1 MKVESATYIDIFV
14 KRVSLFPKT
23 NIKGDATCTLGEFLA
38 MGKQYAAD
46 IMRAREIKR
55 QGDKERYKEIKK
67 GLPCI
72 IPQGVCPTAKDEGPW
87 KSFTDILCLDI
98 DGDESLDLDALKAF
112 FSQLKFVAYCGLSL
126 GGQGLF
132 VLIPI
137 ATHERHAECWAALE
151 QLLAKVNITVDPATK
166 NLARKRVISY
176 DETAYYN
183 HNALVF
189 DAAAPKPKK
198 APRLEPIITAPA
210 GEGETLDDRQRM
222 GAAVEDIVRR
232 RIDITDGYDEWIKVA
247 ASIAHTQGESGRNWF
262 HAISRISSKYNE
274 READNKYSS
283 MMNGGYSGT
292 NSGYGSFFALCKRY
306 GVKVPPSIKRGSKP
320 AQAKKVQRPR
330 TKSEQK
336 QVQHL
341 QRTPSEL
348 RRTESEPRE
357 KAEIRPAALEELKQ
371 RAELITA
378 HHFMLEEIEERN
390 PGFKDFMQEM
400 GARYCG
406 GGGVGWEWQM
416 SDEQQNYL
424 LKRNIQI

>member
-23 NIKGDATCTLGEFLA
+23 NIKGDDTCTLGEFLA
-38 MGKQYAAD
+38 MGEQYARD

-183 HNALVF
+183 HNALIF
-189 DAAAPKPKK
+189 DAAPPKPKK
-198 APRLEPIITAPA
+198 APRLEPIRTAPA
-210 GEGETLDDRQRM
+210 GETLDDEQRM

-247 ASIAHTQGESGRNWF
+247 ASIAHTQGESGRAWF
-262 HAISRISSKYNE
+262 HAISSISSKYNE

-330 TKSEQK
+330 TKSE
-336 QVQHL
+336 
-341 QRTPSEL
+341 
-348 RRTESEPRE
+348 PRE

-378 HHFMLEEIEERN
+378 HHFMLEEIEQRN
-390 PGFKDFMQEM
+390 PGFKDFLQEFD
-400 GARYCG
+400 AHYCG

-416 SDEQQNYL
+416 SDEQHKYL
-424 LKRNIQI
+424 LKRKKI

>member
-55 QGDKERYKEIKK
+55 QGDKEHYKEIKK

-87 KSFTDILCLDI
+87 ESFTDILCLDI

-189 DAAAPKPKK
+189 DAAPPKPKK
-198 APRLEPIITAPA
+198 APRLEPIRTAPA
-210 GEGETLDDRQRM
+210 GEGETLDDEQRM

-262 HAISRISSKYNE
+262 HAISRISNKYNP
-274 READNKYSS
+274 ADADRTYSS

-336 QVQHL
+336 QVQL
-341 QRTPSEL
+341 Q
-348 RRTESEPRE
+348 RTESEPRE

-378 HHFMLEEIEERN
+378 HHFMLEEIEQRN

-400 GARYCG
+400 GAHYCG

-416 SDEQQNYL
+416 SDEQQDYL

>member
-1 MKVESATYIDIFV
+1 MKVESATYIDIFM
-14 KRVSLFPKT
+14 KRVSLFANTYGGHATQP
-23 NIKGDATCTLGEFLA
+23 TCTLGEFFAL
-38 MGKQYAAD
+38 GEQYARD

-55 QGDKERYKEIKK
+55 QGDKKRYDEIKR

-72 IPQGVCPTAKDEGPW
+72 IPQGVCPTAKNDGFT
-87 KSFTDILCLDI
+87 SYTDILCLDI

-189 DAAAPKPKK
+189 DAAPPKPKK
-198 APRLEPIITAPA
+198 APRLEPIRTAPA
-210 GEGETLDDRQRM
+210 GETLDDEQRM

-232 RIDITDGYDEWIKVA
+232 RIDITDNYDEWVKVA

-262 HAISRISSKYNE
+262 HAISRISSKYNP
-274 READNKYSS
+274 ADADRTYSS

-330 TKSEQK
+330 TKSE
-336 QVQHL
+336 
-341 QRTPSEL
+341 
-348 RRTESEPRE
+348 PRE

-378 HHFMLEEIEERN
+378 HHFMLEEIEQRN

-400 GARYCG
+400 GAHYCG
-406 GGGVGWEWQM
+406 GGGVGWEWKM

-424 LKRNIQI
+424 LKRNIKI